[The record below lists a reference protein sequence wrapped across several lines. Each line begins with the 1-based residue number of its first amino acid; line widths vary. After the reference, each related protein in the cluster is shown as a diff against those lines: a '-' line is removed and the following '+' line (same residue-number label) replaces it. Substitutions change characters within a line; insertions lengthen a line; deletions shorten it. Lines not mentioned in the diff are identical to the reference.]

1 MKAKVAFH
9 NSKAAEKLA
18 AMASE
23 ERERAEEASD
33 KLKEMLVQVSRRQ
46 IYKDFQLIIIK
57 VVHAASNICV

>member
-1 MKAKVAFH
+1 MKAEVAFH

-46 IYKDFQLIIIK
+46 IYKDFQLNIK
-57 VVHAASNICV
+57 VACAASAVTCV

>member
-1 MKAKVAFH
+1 
-9 NSKAAEKLA
+9 
-18 AMASE
+18 MASE